1 MQSTSN
7 TSSIGII
14 EAAIPALEKEIDTLE
29 SDQMDEKIKIAVLEM
44 EVGTVINAETLEDLE
59 ALEALVQAKLTAILD
74 RVIVLES
81 SMINLGMNIE
91 TNNNAIDWLKS
102 DISDLEK

>member
-14 EAAIPALEKEIDTLE
+14 EAAIPALEKEIDALE

-44 EVGTVINAETLEDLE
+44 EVGTVINAKTLEDLE
-59 ALEALVQAKLTAILD
+59 ALEALV
-74 RVIVLES
+74 
-81 SMINLGMNIE
+81 
-91 TNNNAIDWLKS
+91 
-102 DISDLEK
+102 